1 MRLRHTHTPDDGLA
15 FTQQRFHTPSHTVT
29 NRSHF
34 MSTCNEHESHS
45 RPHQPPPHT
54 HTQRQPLSILSAQRP
69 SPATHTTPHIQV
81 IHCHS
86 RTLLPVAYAYTALK
100 TTGLK
105 TNPPKLWAAPLSGR
119 EEEEDE
125 RRILC
130 KVGSPKRCTLAVGK
144 RDDVEE
150 IEKSRYAS
158 REKKMLGNR
167 GRLSM

>member
-1 MRLRHTHTPDDGLA
+1 MRLRHTHTRQTMA
-15 FTQQRFHTPSHTVT
+15 SHSHNRRFHTPSHTVT

-45 RPHQPPPHT
+45 RPHQTPPHA
-54 HTQRQPLSILSAQRP
+54 HQRQPLSILSAQRP
-69 SPATHTTPHIQV
+69 ARHTPFTPHIQV

-105 TNPPKLWAAPLSGR
+105 TNPQKLWAAPLSGR
-119 EEEEDE
+119 EEEDE

-144 RDDVEE
+144 KDDVEE
-150 IEKSRYAS
+150 R
-158 REKKMLGNR
+158 
-167 GRLSM
+167 